1 MAAEIFN
8 ERLLYP
14 SYEIIG
20 GKKIMAPAANL
31 THSDIIGRLYLF
43 IGNHLMANKSGY
55 IYPDNVDVHFSD
67 GSFFKPDLV
76 VVLKSNE
83 KILAGRKAIYGA
95 PDMVVEVLSHSTR
108 KKDLT
113 IKRDIYEAQGVKEY
127 WIVDPRAKSVI
138 VYFLQDGKYFLDE
151 VYTLMSEDDLKLLD
165 EDELADVKYEVP
177 VSILGGLKIPLKYIF
192 KWGYK

>member
-1 MAAEIFN
+1 MATEILN

-20 GKKIMAPAANL
+20 GEKFMSPAASL
-31 THSDIIGRLYLF
+31 THSNIIGRLYLF

-55 IYPDNVDVHFSD
+55 IYPDDVDVHFSD
-67 GSFFKPDLV
+67 GNLYKPDLV

-83 KILAGRKAIYGA
+83 KILAGQKNIYGA

-113 IKRDIYEAQGVKEY
+113 IKKDTYEAQGVREY
-127 WIVDPRAKSVI
+127 WIVDPKAKSVT
-138 VYFLQDGKYFLDE
+138 VYLLKDGKYFLDE
-151 VYTLMSEDDLKLLD
+151 VYTLLDENDLKLLD
-165 EDELADVKYEVP
+165 EEEKADVKYKVP
-177 VSILGGLKIPLKYIF
+177 VSILEGLEIPIEFIF
-192 KWGYK
+192 SWGY

>member
-1 MAAEIFN
+1 MAAEIIN
-8 ERLLYP
+8 ERELYP

-20 GKKIMAPAANL
+20 GEKIMSPAANL

-67 GSFFKPDLV
+67 GSFFTPDLV

-113 IKRDIYEAQGVKEY
+113 IKKDIYEAQGVKEY
-127 WIVDPRAKSVI
+127 WIVDPRAKSVM
-138 VYFLQDGKYFLDE
+138 VYLLQDGKYFLDE